1 MPRSN
6 RPQFVMVRDFF
17 QRHHRKLG
25 MRLISYRRRVFL
37 KKSRNRQST
46 VRGSR
51 WQGFFKYFAHRR
63 AQVLGNS
70 EFSYLIES
78 DSRDGAAQASSP
90 TCASARHPLPDHR
103 ARKNAGGR
111 PPRNRG
117 AERGSRS
124 LQTKMISMKFINAAT
139 LKLEHDFAPTTT
151 EHGCMIDVRGIG
163 ILIKGKSGAPAR
175 ARWSSDCSIAAR
187 AWWPTTRCKPESPG
201 RDRNSPR
208 PPPNWDASTW
218 RCAGSGII
226 NVPKMF
232 GAGAM
237 RVEKRLDLIV
247 ELIKRGRVERVGARS
262 ALKRQVPHR
271 ARVGACPSCNSRSRP
286 GRDMAHLVE
295 VAALDQKLKSFG
307 HDSALEFNKKLLKFM
322 SDKTIS

>member
-6 RPQFVMVRDFF
+6 RPQFVTVGDFF

-25 MRLISYRRRVFL
+25 MRLISTEEGFS
-37 KKSRNRQST
+37 KKIKEPTINRP
-46 VRGSR
+46 GLALA
-51 WQGFFKYFAHRR
+51 GFFKYFAHRR

-70 EFSYLIES
+70 EFSYLMSLSATQRHKQFS
-78 DSRDGAAQASSP
+78 DLCKRDFPCLIIARGKTPEDELLRIAEQARI
-90 TCASARHPLPDHR
+90 AV
-103 ARKNAGGR
+103 
-111 PPRNRG
+111 
-117 AERGSRS
+117 

-139 LKLEHDFAPTTT
+139 LKLEQDFAPTTT

-163 ILIKGKSGAPAR
+163 ILIKGASGTGKSEVVLGLIDRGASLVADDSVRLR
-175 ARWSSDCSIAAR
+175 APEGQELTATSS
-187 AWWPTTRCKPESPG
+187 ELG
-201 RDRNSPR
+201 RFHMEVR
-208 PPPNWDASTW
+208 
-218 RCAGSGII
+218 GLGII

-232 GAGAM
+232 GAGSM

-247 ELIKRGRVERVGARS
+247 ELTRAENLNELERVGIR
-262 ALKRQVPHR
+262 RQFHTVLGRRVPIVQL
-271 ARVGACPSCNSRSRP
+271 AVAP
-286 GRDMAHLVE
+286 GRDMAQLVE

>member
-6 RPQFVMVRDFF
+6 RPQFVTVGDFF
-17 QRHHRKLG
+17 QRHHRKLS
-25 MRLISYRRRVFL
+25 MRLLGSADGFS
-37 KKSRNRQST
+37 KKIKEPTINRP
-46 VRGSR
+46 GLALA
-51 WQGFFKYFAHRR
+51 GFFKYFAHRR

-70 EFSYLIES
+70 EFSYLMSLGIDQRRKQFIDLCKRDFPCLIIARGKMPDGDLLSIAES
-78 DSRDGAAQASSP
+78 AQISV
-90 TCASARHPLPDHR
+90 
-103 ARKNAGGR
+103 
-111 PPRNRG
+111 
-117 AERGSRS
+117 

-139 LKLEHDFAPTTT
+139 LKLEQDFAPTAT

-163 ILIKGKSGAPAR
+163 ILIKGASGTGKSEIVLGLLDRGASLVADDLVKLR
-175 ARWSSDCSIAAR
+175 APEGQELTATSS
-187 AWWPTTRCKPESPG
+187 ELG
-201 RDRNSPR
+201 RFHMEVR
-208 PPPNWDASTW
+208 
-218 RCAGSGII
+218 GIGII

-247 ELIKRGRVERVGARS
+247 ELTRAEQLNELERVGIRKQFHTV
-262 ALKRQVPHR
+262 LGRRVPIVQL
-271 ARVGACPSCNSRSRP
+271 AVAP